1 MDTLLPMRQDGPI
14 FLYNKDAFTTFLRGP
29 VTKRTASEQ
38 YDPDGEQEGKRSLRY
53 SGALGHSRRTVVVG
67 VLQLLLRVD
76 ASDL

>member
-53 SGALGHSRRTVVVG
+53 KQIRKNPNQSLTSEGIKICFE
-67 VLQLLLRVD
+67 LLY
-76 ASDL
+76 